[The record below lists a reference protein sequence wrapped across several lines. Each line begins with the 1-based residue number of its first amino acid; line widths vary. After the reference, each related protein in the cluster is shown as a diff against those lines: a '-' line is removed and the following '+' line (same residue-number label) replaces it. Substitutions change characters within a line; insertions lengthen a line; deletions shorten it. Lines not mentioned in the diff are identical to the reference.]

1 MKRGDSHLRPASLG
15 TCSLAWPRL
24 DSARGGKSQSG
35 AALGGRPARGRAL
48 RPPRRRGLRGQG
60 RKGASAQPPP
70 AASSSGGRPLPSA
83 EDRGR
88 RASSL
93 TRGQGDKGTARL
105 FFAPLPALSPRL
117 SRYPSA
123 LPTVA
128 TCCCGPWCRPFP
140 HRRRGVPSESPGG
153 GRGSSAPF
161 RALLPL

>member
-1 MKRGDSHLRPASLG
+1 MTATSVLLLSAPAASPG
-15 TCSLAWPRL
+15 LAWT
-24 DSARGGKSQSG
+24 
-35 AALGGRPARGRAL
+35 ALGVEKERSRAGRTASPGPSSPPAPTEGC
-48 RPPRRRGLRGQG
+48 LRGQG

-70 AASSSGGRPLPSA
+70 AASRSGGRPLPSA
-83 EDRGR
+83 EDRGQ
-88 RASSL
+88 RACSL

-105 FFAPLPALSPRL
+105 LFAPLPALSPRL